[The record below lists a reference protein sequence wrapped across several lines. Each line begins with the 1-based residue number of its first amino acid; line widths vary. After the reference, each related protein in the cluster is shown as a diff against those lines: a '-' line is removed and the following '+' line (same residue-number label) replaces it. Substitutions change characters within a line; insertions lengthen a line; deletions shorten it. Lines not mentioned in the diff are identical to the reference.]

1 MLAGDI
7 HNLQTKA
14 KAREREGARGS
25 KREREQERETDKIKR
40 IFNIA
45 MKKRII
51 YRCAMHNNCLINNL
65 FLYSVLI
72 SIFFSAVQHHKD
84 AKCGHICKC
93 LIKSLTSMYSLQRH
107 EIMYLN
113 GDKNMRARLPA
124 CLCICV
130 FVFLF
135 SHAPM
140 TICDHCRICNI
151 QCEGN

>member
-1 MLAGDI
+1 MHTLNKPRNAGERYS
-7 HNLQTKA
+7 QRTKA
-14 KAREREGARGS
+14 KARESAIE
-25 KREREQERETDKIKR
+25 RERDKIKR

-84 AKCGHICKC
+84 AKCDHICKC

-113 GDKNMRARLPA
+113 GDKKYARSLV
-124 CLCICV
+124 CLLVYMCFCV
-130 FVFLF
+130 FRML
-135 SHAPM
+135 P
-140 TICDHCRICNI
+140 
-151 QCEGN
+151 